1 MRCQR
6 DVADLLATKLA
17 FGTSLRQAAEELG
30 VSEATARR
38 RFKDPRFR
46 ERVQEIRRRAVD
58 DAIGQMVAAMTAAV
72 TKLRNLIEN
81 GERESTQLRAALG
94 LIDLTLKAAALAD
107 LQERVEQLEQLRQGR
122 NSHAL

>member
-1 MRCQR
+1 
-6 DVADLLATKLA
+6 VADLLATKLA
-17 FGTSLRQAAEELG
+17 FGTSLRQAAAELG

-38 RFKDPRFR
+38 RLRDPRFR

-94 LIDLTLKAAALAD
+94 LIDLTLKAAVLSD
-107 LQERVEQLEQLRQGR
+107 LQARVEQLEQLQRR
-122 NSHAL
+122 NSHAI

>member
-1 MRCQR
+1 MRLRR
-6 DVADLLATKLA
+6 DVGDLLAMRLA
-17 FGTSLRQAAEELG
+17 FGQSLRRAAAELG
-30 VSEATARR
+30 VSEVTAQRR
-38 RFKDPRFR
+38 LRDPRFR

-58 DAIGQMVAAMTAAV
+58 EAVGQMVAAMTAAV

-81 GERESTQLRAALG
+81 GERETTQLRAALG

>member
-1 MRCQR
+1 MRPWR
-6 DVADLLATKLA
+6 DVSDLLATKLA
-17 FGTSLRQAAEELG
+17 FGQSLRAAAAELG
-30 VSEATARR
+30 ISEATARR
-38 RFKDPRFR
+38 RLRDPRFR

-94 LIDLTLKAAALAD
+94 LIDLTLKAAVLSD
-107 LQERVEQLEQLRQGR
+107 LQERLERLEQLQRR
-122 NSHAL
+122 NSHAI